1 MMTTLERR
9 HSERARIPCNI
20 PVELTDASHSS
31 QFEADA
37 VDLSVGG
44 LSLRAAR
51 LPDLGSTLFCSFE
64 AMPGGAQVLG
74 RGEVVWRQASAEKE
88 GGEFGLRFVEVDAK
102 NQALID
108 EMVAERIARIDTA
121 FTQPEPVIANLE
133 IENVNAPVAAR
144 LVHNGE
150 NEALFEQALDL
161 LALGKGVVAHAGV
174 SLLRGNI
181 ASVGLRMDGQT
192 PLLSI
197 RLKLAREGGRF
208 GEFEW
213 GEPGSDTDP
222 DVFGSSALHDDVDDD
237 DDDDDESQPERRQ
250 AAAPS
255 EPDDSSDEDEE
266 DEDEDD
272 DESEADDSV
281 GTATLQGVGSPAP
294 VPAPIL
300 ARVDES
306 AKQLP
311 LQFRRESAHTEP
323 ELGALKLSIKE
334 RGDHEDVFA
343 DEDAAMRLL
352 TEAAASSADWNQL
365 PEAGDEEEHDDAEDT
380 AVDDPA
386 NSVLVRVLR
395 VFAAVQ
401 ALLVRA
407 REQLQAY
414 WLKLRGRQVPRVAGA
429 SRGLFGG
436 RTRKVI
442 AASARTTLREPAAG
456 KSQRLAAL
464 AIAVGGVTLVASVFM
479 LMPSKKELP
488 EEADSASRGADSGAQ
503 LVSANPAAAM
513 GDNVGEGDAPNPVAA
528 PGGSPYAVDV
538 RAKNAPAKNAPA
550 KPAAVSGNVFGAKSV
565 PNGKRFVLRMRDP
578 VKSLQGTAE
587 SDGFSVLVNG
597 NKALDKAAGL
607 KTQPSVGG
615 AAIWNRKDTVEL
627 HVRFAP
633 GKSPAYRVTAN
644 GPSLEVVIGP

>member
-20 PVELTDASHSS
+20 PVELTDASRAS

-74 RGEVVWRQASAEKE
+74 RGEVVWRQASGEE

-133 IENVNAPVAAR
+133 IENVSAPVAAR

-150 NEALFEQALDL
+150 NDALFEQPLDL

-192 PLLSI
+192 PMLAI
-197 RLKLAREGGRF
+197 RLKLAREGARF

-222 DVFGSSALHDDVDDD
+222 DVFGSSALRDDHDDD
-237 DDDDDESQPERRQ
+237 DAEVDSLA

-255 EPDDSSDEDEE
+255 ELDEDHEQAEPEE
-266 DEDEDD
+266 R
-272 DESEADDSV
+272 DSV
-281 GTATLQGVGSPAP
+281 STATLQGVGSPAP

-300 ARVDES
+300 ARADEA

-311 LQFRRESAHTEP
+311 LQFRREPAHTER
-323 ELGALKLSIKE
+323 ELGGLTLSMKE
-334 RGDHEDVFA
+334 HDDVFA

-352 TEAAASSADWNQL
+352 TEAAAASADWSQL
-365 PEAGDEEEHDDAEDT
+365 PEATDEEEDAEDT

-386 NSVLVRVLR
+386 NSLLVRVLR

-401 ALLVRA
+401 ALLARA
-407 REQLQAY
+407 REQLL
-414 WLKLRGRQVPRVAGA
+414 LKLRGRHGPRIAGSA
-429 SRGLFGG
+429 RRFFIGK
-436 RTRKVI
+436 TRKVI
-442 AASARTTLREPAAG
+442 AASARTTHRELAPG

-464 AIAVGGVTLVASVFM
+464 ALAVGAVTLIASLV
-479 LMPSKKELP
+479 LLWPSKQELP
-488 EEADSASRGADSGAQ
+488 EAAAEPARGADSGTQ
-503 LVSANPAAAM
+503 LVSANPAAAIS
-513 GDNVGEGDAPNPVAA
+513 DNMAEVDAPAAAA
-528 PGGSPYAVDV
+528 PSGSPYAIDV
-538 RAKNAPAKNAPA
+538 RAKSAPA
-550 KPAAVSGNVFGAKSV
+550 KPAAVSGRVFGAKSV

-578 VKSLQGTAE
+578 VRSLQGTVE
-587 SDGFSVLVNG
+587 PDGFSVLISG
-597 NKALDKAAGL
+597 NKALDKAAPL
-607 KTQPSVGG
+607 KAQPSVGG
-615 AAIWNRKDTVEL
+615 AAIWNHKDTVEL
-627 HVRFAP
+627 HVRFAA
-633 GKSPAYRVTAN
+633 GKNPAYRVTAN